1 MPIRFSRSFAPLLRV
16 CFVGGLI
23 WASTSVLAAQ
33 STTEGA
39 HATPVPLLLLSLT
52 VILVSAKIGGAIAER
67 FRQPAVLGELMLG
80 VLIGNLAL
88 VGFHGL
94 DYLETSEVLTLLAEL
109 GVIILLFEVGLESNV
124 KDMLEVGWSSFLVAL
139 VGVIAPMLLG
149 WGVGAW
155 FLPDAN
161 ILVHVFIGATLSA
174 TSVGI
179 TARVLKDL
187 GKTSAKESRIILG
200 AAVIDDVMGLVILA
214 AVSGIITAADA
225 GATGVDA
232 FDIGWIILKAIA
244 FLVLAIWIGSHLSP
258 RIFALASKLDV
269 HGMLLVT
276 SLSICFL
283 LAYLAGRI
291 ELAPIVGA
299 FAAGLILDP
308 VHYRD
313 FRDRGEHSLE
323 DTLKPVST
331 VLVPIFFVLMGV
343 RVDLTTFADVSILA
357 FALAL
362 TAVALLGKQV
372 CAFGVLDKGV
382 DRLTVGVG
390 MIPRG
395 EVGLIFAS
403 IGASLVLRGEPVIS
417 PATYSAVVIMVI
429 LTTLVTPPA
438 LKAAF
443 ARADRKNRQ
452 SNPPRLGAVPGQ
464 EEVPTGRDTAAAAPA
479 VRSVGDGTEH

>member
-1 MPIRFSRSFAPLLRV
+1 MRTSRHGRLESSSSVGILLI
-16 CFVGGLI
+16 VGLLSA
-23 WASTSVLAAQ
+23 WASVVTAQ
-33 STTEGA
+33 SSDAQGG
-39 HATPVPLLLLSLT
+39 HATSLPLVLLSLV
-52 VILVSAKIGGAIAER
+52 VILLSAKLGGAIAER
-67 FRQPAVLGELMLG
+67 FRQPAVLGELLLG
-80 VLIGNLAL
+80 VVLGNLAL
-88 VGFHGL
+88 VGFDGL
-94 DYLETSEVLTLLAEL
+94 EYLETSETIRILAEL
-109 GVIILLFEVGLESNV
+109 GVIILLFEVGLESNI

-161 ILVHVFIGATLSA
+161 PLVHVFIGATLSA

-214 AVSGIITAADA
+214 AISGIIAAADA
-225 GATGVDA
+225 GTAGVSTLA
-232 FDIGWIILKAIA
+232 IGWIIVKAIA

-258 RIFALASKLDV
+258 RVFFLASKLEV

-283 LAYLAGRI
+283 LAYAASRI

-308 VHYRD
+308 VHYTH
-313 FRDRGEHSLE
+313 FRDRGEHRLE
-323 DTLKPVST
+323 ETLKPVAT
-331 VLVPIFFVLMGV
+331 FLVPIFFVLMGV
-343 RVDLTTFADVSILA
+343 KVDLTTFGDAGILG
-357 FALAL
+357 FALTL

-372 CAFGVLDKGV
+372 CGLGVLEQGV
-382 DRLTVGVG
+382 NRLVVGVG

-403 IGASLVLRGEPVIS
+403 IGASLMLRGEPVVS

-443 ARADRKNRQ
+443 AHADRKNR
-452 SNPPRLGAVPGQ
+452 LG
-464 EEVPTGRDTAAAAPA
+464 TR
-479 VRSVGDGTEH
+479 